1 MLVAWTEY
9 QITASLSGS
18 CSVSHGLFQ
27 YEESDFKKNI
37 KVWKKIFHMVVLPHV
52 APSSNMCYVLSPSI
66 QPAEIITDPVR
77 QPDTEIVHLIKQYRC
92 KCQITINN
100 ICQDQFK
107 LHQNK
112 LYRTQEAS
120 G

>member
-1 MLVAWTEY
+1 
-9 QITASLSGS
+9 
-18 CSVSHGLFQ
+18 
-27 YEESDFKKNI
+27 
-37 KVWKKIFHMVVLPHV
+37 MVVLPHE

-77 QPDTEIVHLIKQYRC
+77 QPDTEIVHLIKQYRS